1 MPLRSDTLT
10 TRRFERELLGRGVSL
25 AEFAERHGLPSR
37 TVSRIAR
44 SGATLRHVLVPAL
57 REALAAEGL
66 DPDRALR
73 RCPRPPEE
81 HGIRVAV
88 WRGERVAALVV
99 KRLGVS
105 LRGMAREVGISHA
118 TLHHLLSGY
127 TLTHKRRSSATA
139 ADARKARVAAF
150 LANAGATGAEIATL
164 WEPAGE
170 LPEDGNPLPDVL
182 RRLVEEGRPV
192 LSEKVLDAFSLSGDP
207 FTSRLLG
214 ERERPFKGH
223 HWVRAKARLARAVR
237 QQEMVALVGPVGSG
251 KTELWRTLEREL
263 REEGRFDFIFLRDPT
278 QERVSSQQIV
288 EAILEEIGGRKTP
301 LSRQRRLRALR
312 EQLAGRREQDRV
324 VTLVVEEGQLMCDEN
339 LRTFKGLNEL
349 YHGFTKLLGVV
360 VIAQLQIHDLLK
372 SQAVEEVRRRLPVV
386 EYRGLASTEIGAYLE
401 HRLGYV
407 RRGKAR
413 VFDDSALSVLEKLA
427 KSREARDVISAPL
440 ALGNVAARAMEIAVE
455 RRGRKVVG
463 AEDVEEALRQGD
475 RA

>member
-10 TRRFERELLGRGVSL
+10 TRRFERDLLARGVSI

-37 TVSRIAR
+37 TVYRIAR
-44 SGATLRHVLVPAL
+44 SGASLRHDLVPSL
-57 REALAAEGL
+57 REALLEEGM
-66 DPDRALR
+66 DPDRAMR

-81 HGIRVAV
+81 HDIRVAV
-88 WRGERVAALVV
+88 WRGTRVAALAV

-105 LRGMAREVGISHA
+105 LRGMARELGLPHP
-118 TLHHLLSGY
+118 TLSHLLSGY

-139 ADARKARVAAF
+139 ADSRKARVAEY
-150 LANAGATGAEIATL
+150 LRRKGASEAELATL
-164 WEPAGE
+164 WEPAGT
-170 LPEDGNPLPDVL
+170 LPEESDALPELL

-192 LSEKVLDAFSLSGDP
+192 LSDKVLDAFSLTGDP

-214 ERERPFKGH
+214 EGERPFEGH
-223 HWVRAKARLARAVR
+223 HWLRAKARLARAVN

-251 KTELWRTLEREL
+251 KTQLWRVLQAEI
-263 REEGRFDFIFLRDPT
+263 EEDGRHDFCVLRDPT
-278 QERVSSQQIV
+278 QERVTSQQIV
-288 EAILEEIGGRKTP
+288 EAILQEIGGPKVP
-301 LSRQRRLRALR
+301 LSRQRRLRTLR
-312 EQLAGRREQDRV
+312 EQLAARAEQGRV
-324 VTLVVEEGQLMCDEN
+324 VTLVMEEGQLMSEEN

-349 YHGFTKLLGVV
+349 YAGFAKLMGVV
-360 VIAQLQIHDLLK
+360 VIAQLQIHDVLK

-401 HRLGYV
+401 HRLGFV

-413 VFDDSALSVLEKLA
+413 VFDESAVRVFETLA
-427 KSREARDVISAPL
+427 KSREARDVICAPL

-455 RRGRKVVG
+455 RRGRKVVTG
-463 AEDVEEALRQGD
+463 EDVEEALRQGD